1 MYTGRESGPAEA
13 DLLSALAVCT
23 LQQIRT
29 TVGDMPGKKKQ
40 ILVVDDEPA
49 WLKSVSHVLRR
60 EGFQVKA
67 VQSAT
72 EALALLAKYRP
83 DLIVSD
89 LRMPD
94 MNGFDLLDKIKHL
107 PKMASTPVLFFS
119 AIDDYQAKKVAQ
131 DLGAIACLLKPYDEH
146 DLYSVL
152 KQYLPH

>member
-1 MYTGRESGPAEA
+1 VCAG
-13 DLLSALAVCT
+13 DLLSAYAVCT
-23 LQQIRT
+23 LNRIQL
-29 TVGDMPGKKKQ
+29 TVRGMPGKKKQ

-60 EGFQVKA
+60 EGYQVKA

-107 PKMASTPVLFFS
+107 PKMSSTPVVFFS
-119 AIDDYQAKKVAQ
+119 AIDDYHAKKVAR
-131 DLGAIACLLKPYDEH
+131 DLGATACLLKPYDEH

-152 KQYLPH
+152 KQYLPQ